1 MHVILNNPYRTVG
14 LLVGATAREKER
26 QVKRLKQFIEAEQD
40 PQDDFSFP
48 SLGNLHRTVD
58 SVEEAAS
65 KLNLDSD
72 KINAALFWF
81 WNGNPITDEAAFDAL
96 KDGDIETAY
105 QIWDKLIVET
115 KEDGKRFWKPVTE
128 KNYSAF
134 HNSAILN
141 LIKANGNLHTA
152 IVASLYFLEN
162 DLVHKFVSS
171 VADETH
177 KTNKKDLQLIFLTQ
191 FHSEIETNKKFSS
204 AKFLEIV
211 NKQDFLSKQDFIKRF
226 LQKPIEQ
233 IEQAIETA
241 KGKRKSSKANAAQAG
256 QELLASS
263 ANALLQLKNIVGSN
277 DIKYSS
283 IADKLANEILQCSI
297 DYFNDSQEKESN
309 SDYAEIAMELARK
322 ADTIAVGTLAK
333 ERVKDSLHT
342 LEEMKDREIS
352 QAIEM
357 LHSVKDAYDK
367 ACKQID
373 KQVDELQYDTLPSI
387 GGSTPMRI
395 PKFNVSINW
404 SKVEEMKQKALNW
417 DKVIELIQEVIPQ
430 KNVEKIKNVKTQ
442 ATLNQYK
449 SLVTFVMS
457 KLTYLQ
463 KNKVRYISYWETP
476 GVAVPTAGDIEKIPD
491 WIKWAVGIII
501 LIIILSTCD

>member
-48 SLGNLHRTVD
+48 ALGNLHRTVD

-65 KLNLDSD
+65 RLNLDSD

-141 LIKANGNLHTA
+141 LVKANGNLHTA
-152 IVASLYFLEN
+152 VVASLYFLEN

-177 KTNKKDLQLIFLTQ
+177 KSSKKDLQLIFLSQ
-191 FHSEIETNKKFSS
+191 LHSEIETNKKFPS

-211 NKQDFLSKQDFIKRF
+211 NKQEFLAKQDFIKRF
-226 LQKPIEQ
+226 VQKPIEQ

-241 KGKRKSSKANAAQAG
+241 KGKRKSNKANAAKAG
-256 QELLASS
+256 QELLAST
-263 ANALLQLKNIVGSN
+263 ANALLQLKNIVGSS

-283 IADKLANEILQCSI
+283 TADKLANEILQCSI
-297 DYFNDSQEKESN
+297 EYFNDSQEKESN
-309 SDYAEIAMELARK
+309 TDYVEIAIELARK

-333 ERVKDSLHT
+333 ERVKDNLDT
-342 LEEMKDREIS
+342 MEEMKDREIS
-352 QAIEM
+352 QAINI
-357 LHSVKDAYDK
+357 LQSVKNAYEKNK
-367 ACKQID
+367 AEINAKVMTMPLGYNQT
-373 KQVDELQYDTLPSI
+373 V
-387 GGSTPMRI
+387 
-395 PKFNVSINW
+395 NW
-404 SKVEEMKQKALNW
+404 SKVTQMIENSLNW
-417 DKVIELIQEVIPQ
+417 DKVIQLIQEVIPP
-430 KNVEKIKNVKTQ
+430 KNVEKIKNVKNQ
-442 ATLNQYK
+442 SALNQYK
-449 SLVTFVMS
+449 GLVTFVMS

-476 GVAVPTAGDIEKIPD
+476 SSVPMPTGGDIEKIPS
-491 WIKWAVGIII
+491 WVWWVVGIIV
-501 LIIILSTCD
+501 IIILSQTCN